1 MHSPSPFGA
10 GERNKMAHTETQII
24 GFAEMVLAM
33 LEEQKE
39 MLRKGGLDVD
49 FMIDTLTKL
58 TDEMVRANSEQES
71 AKVAAKEATNRMKT
85 MKRQTYT
92 TTSSYLDMAM
102 GSVDNTSDAARI
114 MRRLR
119 SSLKRRHYNESPEA
133 ETAPT
138 PTP

>member
-1 MHSPSPFGA
+1 
-10 GERNKMAHTETQII
+10 MAHTETQII

-33 LEEQKE
+33 LVEQKE

-58 TDEMVRANSEQES
+58 TDDMVKANSEQES

-92 TTSSYLDMAM
+92 TSSSYLDMAM

-119 SSLKRRHYNESPEA
+119 SSLKRRHHNESPEA
-133 ETAPT
+133 EAAPT